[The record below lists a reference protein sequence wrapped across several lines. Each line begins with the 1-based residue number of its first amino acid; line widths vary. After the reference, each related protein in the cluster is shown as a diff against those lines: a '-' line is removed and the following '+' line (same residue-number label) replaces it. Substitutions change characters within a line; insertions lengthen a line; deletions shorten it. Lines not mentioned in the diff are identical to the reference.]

1 MGEVGSMVKIAVT
14 LMIIASIIVTIFC
27 VYSIGSAATYQ
38 YYEEQATYIDASE
51 TTLND
56 MYYRKIPVPL
66 LVTTIEECD
75 IYNDLHQIVV
85 HQRSPIGK
93 ATPGNVPESFWF
105 VDKKDLGTFVKE
117 YSYTTGYI
125 FNIYK
130 ENGYYYIE
138 IKVGAE

>member
-14 LMIIASIIVTIFC
+14 LMIIASVIVTIFC

-75 IYNDLHQIVV
+75 IYNDLQSVVV
-85 HQRSPIGK
+85 HQRTPNTK
-93 ATPGNVPESFWF
+93 ATPDNKPESFWF
-105 VDKKDLGTFVKE
+105 VEKADLGAFVKE

-125 FNIYK
+125 YNIYK
-130 ENGYYYIE
+130 QEGHYYIE